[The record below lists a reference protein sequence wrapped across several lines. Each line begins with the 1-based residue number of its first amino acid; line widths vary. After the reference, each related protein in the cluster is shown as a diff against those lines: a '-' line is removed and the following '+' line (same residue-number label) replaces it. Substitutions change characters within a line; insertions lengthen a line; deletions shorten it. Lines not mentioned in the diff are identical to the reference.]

1 MAMGGRARKGS
12 GGNQATGDHR
22 PSTWILRSNKRAGNP
37 MRCQSDWARRYNHA
51 GRQTRYAQ
59 IEKEMLAIVFA
70 LEKFHQYTFGRHVR
84 VQSDHKPLE
93 SIITKPLSCAPRRL
107 QGMMMRI
114 QKYNIEVVYRRGQDM
129 HIADTLSRAY
139 LPAEANERRTGQ
151 SDFEQ
156 INMAELLPITDERLK
171 EIRQATA
178 CDESLQTL
186 KTVILEGWPES
197 KQETPSQA
205 AQYFTMR
212 DERSVQDGLIF
223 KGQATM
229 LQDRLNSVF
238 IAVELS
244 YMC

>member
-1 MAMGGRARKGS
+1 
-12 GGNQATGDHR
+12 
-22 PSTWILRSNKRAGNP
+22 
-37 MRCQSDWARRYNHA
+37 
-51 GRQTRYAQ
+51 
-59 IEKEMLAIVFA
+59 
-70 LEKFHQYTFGRHVR
+70 
-84 VQSDHKPLE
+84 
-93 SIITKPLSCAPRRL
+93 
-107 QGMMMRI
+107 
-114 QKYNIEVVYRRGQDM
+114 M